1 MSNDAWARTAS
12 CQYQHLAMGVF
23 RTVEN
28 RIPAVRATSSGQT
41 VIIDPN
47 GKILDMAEPFIPT
60 YMICDL
66 PVMEKTSWTIYT
78 KYGDYA
84 GKLFVWASCL
94 MLAAGVVLKIL
105 EKKNGKK

>member
-1 MSNDAWARTAS
+1 
-12 CQYQHLAMGVF
+12 MGVF

-47 GKILDMAEPFIPT
+47 GKILDMAEPFEQS
-60 YMICDL
+60 YLICDL

-84 GKLFVWASCL
+84 GKLFAWASCL
-94 MLAAGVVLKIL
+94 LFVAGVVIKIM
-105 EKKNGKK
+105 EKKRNGKK